1 MRIKQGESKN
11 YIFYSYPY
19 GSQSPILDTP
29 DDIVFTAETHGTCG
43 KLFTLQKSLGKGIT
57 FDSETGKY
65 SMKFVPEDTI
75 NLPTGKYDF
84 DIKIK
89 RGQSQFFIIKQG
101 YMVIEQSYTGV
112 IK

>member
-19 GSQSPILDTP
+19 GSQSPILDAPT
-29 DDIVFTAETHGTCG
+29 DIVFTAKYRAKCG
-43 KLFTLQKSLGKGIT
+43 ESFGVTKALGSGIT
-57 FDSETGKY
+57 FDPETGKY

-75 NLPTGKYDF
+75 NLPIGNYDF

-101 YMVIEQSYTGV
+101 YMAIEKSYTGV
-112 IK
+112 I